1 VIHYAI
7 YTTAEV
13 PKNCPFQW
21 GIFLPSNRWFLGP
34 TSQPPNGISI
44 DSAVYAQYI
53 SVPNKQTDT
62 QTMLRATSVAIGHI
76 YHHHHDYR
84 SYRCSLH
91 FSLALDTFR
100 KDDHPEVSRDSYSLA
115 LVTVWIHNY
124 AAANHRMT

>member
-1 VIHYAI
+1 MP
-7 YTTAEV
+7 YTPQQRF
-13 PKNCPFQW
+13 PK
-21 GIFLPSNRWFLGP
+21 IAPSNGGSSSHLTDGSLGP
-34 TSQPPNGISI
+34 RVSHQMASQLIQPFMHSTSVCPT
-44 DSAVYAQYI
+44 
-53 SVPNKQTDT
+53 NKDT